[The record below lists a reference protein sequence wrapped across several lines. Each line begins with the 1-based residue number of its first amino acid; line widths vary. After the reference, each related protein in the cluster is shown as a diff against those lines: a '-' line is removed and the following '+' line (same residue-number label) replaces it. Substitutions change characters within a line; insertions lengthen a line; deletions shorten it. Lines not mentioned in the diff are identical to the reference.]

1 MIEFYSLTVAFTF
14 QHEHEHDHE
23 EDEEDDDFE
32 DDDDD
37 DKKKKRSTGD
47 VKKKRANL
55 EVLKEDQIIPGDL
68 TDFKAKKSIQWSK
81 YWGLDRKKKSDDW
94 FMNKYG
100 QPNQHDEYPIKN
112 FRHHDD
118 VSERKPS
125 SLDEEK
131 LQNMNQKLKSI
142 EDLIIDETVKYTGS
156 HEGVTNPEEIQKLK
170 DHVISRLA
178 TAYSLEKMRR
188 ALDKLKQSVDNE
200 RHLGQNEIDEEKRKS
215 EADKEKRV
223 AIKKE
228 KVQFDNNQ

>member
-1 MIEFYSLTVAFTF
+1 M
-14 QHEHEHDHE
+14 
-23 EDEEDDDFE
+23 
-32 DDDDD
+32 
-37 DKKKKRSTGD
+37 
-47 VKKKRANL
+47 
-55 EVLKEDQIIPGDL
+55 LKEDQIIPGDL
-68 TDFKAKKSIQWSK
+68 TDLKAKKSIQWNK
-81 YWGLDRKKKSDDW
+81 YFGLDRKKKSDDW

-100 QPNQHDEYPIKN
+100 NVPRSQHEEYPIKN

-118 VSERKPS
+118 APKVST
-125 SLDEEK
+125 LNEEK
-131 LQNMNQKLKSI
+131 LQNMNQKLKNI

-156 HEGVTNPEEIQKLK
+156 HEGASNPEEIQKLK

-200 RHLGQNEIDEEKRKS
+200 RHLGQNEIDEEKRKTD
-215 EADKEKRV
+215 ADKEKRV